1 MLIFNSSL
9 QHPELTCTIAVRT
22 PAMIFLLTKMHIY
35 FDLFRVIYEI
45 FTKMKK
51 LFLRE
56 GH

>member
-1 MLIFNSSL
+1 MLIFNSIL
-9 QHPELTCTIAVRT
+9 HPELTCTIAVRT

-45 FTKMKK
+45 FTKKTK